1 MAAAAA
7 SVYFETLIPYIFP
20 ASLMLVVWVSTD
32 YRKLFYGIFTV
43 LPFSMEFYFEGPG
56 IGTDLPSEPAMILL
70 SLIAVFVLIR
80 RNFSMEVF
88 YWKHPVFLIL
98 AIHVGWLFLTVINS
112 QNLLISAKFFMAK
125 MWYILPFFILPVLI
139 FKHQNDFE
147 KVYRILYKFLFCAI
161 LIVLIRHAQEDFSF
175 ISSYDVVRPFFRN
188 HVSYAAICVV
198 CLPFVWAFL
207 VNAARG
213 SSEKIMLSLVL
224 TVFLTG
230 IYFSYTRAA
239 IIAIFIAIGAYV
251 ILQKKWVVH
260 ALVLTALCFVS
271 GIAFLTYNNKYLD
284 FTPEFE
290 KTISH
295 TEFDNLIEATYKL
308 EDIST
313 MERVYRW
320 MAGVEMIADKPLMG
334 FGPGT
339 FYSHYK
345 SYSISRFQTYV
356 SDNPDQSGIHNYFL
370 MTFVEQGVFG
380 FLIFL
385 AFCIILLITAEKVY
399 HQTQNRGDK
408 NMIMAIYLSYIII
421 LAMLLINDLIETDKV
436 GPFFF
441 VNAAALLFY
450 HKRCSYPTADR

>member
-20 ASLMLVVWVSTD
+20 ASLMLFVWVSTD

-70 SLIAVFVLIR
+70 ALIAVFVLIR

-139 FKHQNDFE
+139 FKNQNDFE
-147 KVYRILYKFLFCAI
+147 KVYRILYKFLFFAI

-213 SSEKIMLSLVL
+213 SSEKILLSLVL

-260 ALVLTALCFVS
+260 ALVLTALCSVS

-399 HQTQNRGDK
+399 HQTQNKGDK
-408 NMIMAIYLSYIII
+408 IMIMAIYLSYIII

-450 HKRCSYPTADR
+450 HKRCSDPTADR